1 MGLGSTAR
9 KIQAL
14 TETAE
19 ELYRKI
25 GEVLERVRAIETSIE
40 DSSARLTSME
50 ERLDRQEA
58 LLEAIARVHD
68 IDVDGLAA
76 TELDEEPEE

>member
-50 ERLDRQEA
+50 DRLDRQEA